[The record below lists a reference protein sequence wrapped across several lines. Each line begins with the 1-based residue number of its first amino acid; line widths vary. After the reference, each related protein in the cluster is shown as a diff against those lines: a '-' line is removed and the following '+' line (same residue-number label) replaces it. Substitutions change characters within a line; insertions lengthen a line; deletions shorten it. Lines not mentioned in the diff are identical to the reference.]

1 MLSWRCNI
9 FVTCTALLYLLFRI
23 LSSGLR
29 TQNSFSI
36 TFFSFHWF
44 AHTFS
49 LNWNRDCT
57 FFQLIFLFRIE
68 TVKTSFDW
76 RRLRWDQSLWH
87 SDNAALLAGWI
98 NIFNDDDF
106 VLLYS
111 LCLLLFQLLLI
122 GFLFQFGLEFENL
135 RFFNLHLLYLTLF
148 TFHDFMM
155 ASKQLHK
162 LLSFFFV
169 CIAKII
175 SFLLFLFN

>member
-9 FVTCTALLYLLFRI
+9 FVTCTALFYLLFRI
-23 LSSGLR
+23 LPSWLR

-36 TFFSFHWF
+36 TFFCSHWF
-44 AHTFS
+44 PHTFS
-49 LNWNRDCT
+49 LNWNRDST

-68 TVKTSFDW
+68 TFKTSFDW
-76 RRLRWDQSLWH
+76 RRLRWNQGLWH
-87 SDNAALLAGWI
+87 SDSATLLTGWI
-98 NIFNDDDF
+98 YIFNDDHF

-111 LCLLLFQLLLI
+111 LCLLLFKLLLI
-122 GFLFQFGLEFENL
+122 WFLFQFGLEFENL
-135 RFFNLHLLYLTLF
+135 RFFNLDLLYLTLF

-169 CIAKII
+169 CIPKII